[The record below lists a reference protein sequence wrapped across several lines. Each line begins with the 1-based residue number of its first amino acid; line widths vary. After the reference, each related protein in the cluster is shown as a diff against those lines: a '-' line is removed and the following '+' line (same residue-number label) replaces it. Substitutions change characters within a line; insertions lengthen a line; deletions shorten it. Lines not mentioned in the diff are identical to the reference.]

1 MPSNFSKRINFD
13 GTSALAVIVPQLR
26 KNGMHYEVNVKGYPR
41 FYMVWSPLSRYDIV
55 KQEGLKTL
63 PYELILAVSDA
74 IEEYNASH

>member
-1 MPSNFSKRINFD
+1 MASNFSKRINFD
-13 GTSALAVIVPQLR
+13 NKNALAVIVPQLR

-41 FYMVWSPLSRYDIV
+41 FYMVWSPLSRYDV
-55 KQEGLKTL
+55 AKQEGLKPL